1 MNGKIRVS
9 IVATSLQGSNI
20 NYAQKPLLNVVNGK
34 NNRGN
39 ILSDNLFAK
48 NNLEHNFVNSID
60 GANALKLDESYEI
73 KDQETQNSL
82 IESFESKE
90 ESQITDGL
98 LFKKI

>member
-1 MNGKIRVS
+1 MP
-9 IVATSLQGSNI
+9 
-20 NYAQKPLLNVVNGK
+20 QKPLLNVVNGK

-90 ESQITDGL
+90 ESQITEEVSYS
-98 LFKKI
+98 KKYK